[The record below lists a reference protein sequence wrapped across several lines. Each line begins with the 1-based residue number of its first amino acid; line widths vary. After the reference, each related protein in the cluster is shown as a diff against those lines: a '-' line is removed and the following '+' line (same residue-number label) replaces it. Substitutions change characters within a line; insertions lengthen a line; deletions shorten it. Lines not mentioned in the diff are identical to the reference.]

1 MKLTDLRVNHVEE
14 PLGFQLKPVS
24 FSWVV
29 TEPGTAKKQKAVR
42 IRVFE
47 NKETIFDS
55 GYDEK
60 ADNRDYPAE
69 LSLKPKTRYTW
80 SVEVMADN
88 GETAEAESWFETGK
102 MEEPWTGKW
111 ITPELDPAIQPILR
125 KNLPWT
131 ERRRLPDF
139 ISVVWVS
146 MRLISTGRKSEANIW
161 RQAITP
167 TISIY
172 RSRPTM

>member
-47 NKETIFDS
+47 NKETLFDS

-60 ADNRDYPAE
+60 ADNLKAENSLHLERGGDGRQWRD
-69 LSLKPKTRYTW
+69 
-80 SVEVMADN
+80 
-88 GETAEAESWFETGK
+88 
-102 MEEPWTGKW
+102 
-111 ITPELDPAIQPILR
+111 
-125 KNLPWT
+125 
-131 ERRRLPDF
+131 RR
-139 ISVVWVS
+139 
-146 MRLISTGRKSEANIW
+146 GRKLV
-161 RQAITP
+161 
-167 TISIY
+167 
-172 RSRPTM
+172 